1 MKKTSIRRNVT
12 RSAAALVVGG
22 AAVASFAAPANAASE
37 STWDALAQCESG
49 GNWGINTGNGFS
61 GGLQFTPSTWAAFG
75 GSGSPSTASKAE
87 QIRVAEN
94 VLAGQGWGAWPACS
108 ASLGLTAAD
117 AAGTPAVA
125 AAPAAAP
132 VQETTVAPQAE
143 AVAPIAPAA
152 TEAPAP
158 VEAPAAPV
166 ATEAPVAPAA
176 QAPVAVEAPVSPV
189 ATEAPVAPAAQAP
202 VAATPVAN
210 TYTVQAGDTLSEIA
224 LVHGYT
230 SYWDLAAAN
239 GITNPD
245 LIEVGQVIYL

>member
-49 GNWGINTGNGFS
+49 GNWGISTGNGFS

-75 GSGSPSTASKAE
+75 GSGSPTTASKAE

-143 AVAPIAPAA
+143 AVAPVA
-152 TEAPAP
+152 TEAPVA

-166 ATEAPVAPAA
+166 VTEAPAA
-176 QAPVAVEAPVSPV
+176 QAPVAVEAPAAPV

-224 LVHGYT
+224 LAHGYT

>member
-75 GSGSPSTASKAE
+75 GSGSPTTASKAE

-108 ASLGLTAAD
+108 AKLGLYGSGETAN
-117 AAGTPAVA
+117 T

-143 AVAPIAPAA
+143 AVAPVAPAA
-152 TEAPAP
+152 TEAPAS
-158 VEAPAAPV
+158 VEAPVAPV
-166 ATEAPVAPAA
+166 ATEAPVAPVA
-176 QAPVAVEAPVSPV
+176 QAPVAVEAPAAPV

>member
-37 STWDALAQCESG
+37 STWDALAECESG
-49 GNWGINTGNGFS
+49 GNWGISTGNGFS

-75 GSGSPSTASKAE
+75 GSGSPTTASKAE

-143 AVAPIAPAA
+143 AVAP
-152 TEAPAP
+152 
-158 VEAPAAPV
+158 V
-166 ATEAPVAPAA
+166 ATEAPVAVEAPAASVVTEAPVA
-176 QAPVAVEAPVSPV
+176 QAPVAVEAPAAPV

-224 LVHGYT
+224 LAHGYT

>member
-37 STWDALAQCESG
+37 STWDALAECESG
-49 GNWGINTGNGFS
+49 GNWGISTGNGFS

-75 GSGSPSTASKAE
+75 GSGSPTTASKAE

-143 AVAPIAPAA
+143 AVAP
-152 TEAPAP
+152 
-158 VEAPAAPV
+158 VAPV
-166 ATEAPVAPAA
+166 ATEAPVAVEAPAA
-176 QAPVAVEAPVSPV
+176 PVVTEAPVAVEAPVAPV
-189 ATEAPVAPAAQAP
+189 VTEAPVAPAAQAP
-202 VAATPVAN
+202 VAATPAAN

-224 LVHGYT
+224 LAHGYT

>member
-49 GNWGINTGNGFS
+49 GNWGISTGNGFS

-75 GSGSPSTASKAE
+75 GSGSPTTASKAE

-108 ASLGLTAAD
+108 AKLGLYGSGETAN
-117 AAGTPAVA
+117 T

-143 AVAPIAPAA
+143 AVAPVA
-152 TEAPAP
+152 TEAPVA

-166 ATEAPVAPAA
+166 VTEAPAA
-176 QAPVAVEAPVSPV
+176 QAPVAVEAPAAPV

-224 LVHGYT
+224 LAHGYT